1 MTDAAAAKEFYSIV
15 TQKGLEKLAET
26 KVTGKNVN
34 LTHMAVGDGNGNYYT
49 LDKSQTELVRELHRC
64 ELTLVQVDSQY
75 PNQIII
81 EAAIAAE
88 IGGFFI
94 REIGVFDEDS
104 DLFAVGKYPVT
115 YKPQSESGSSKD
127 LYIRMVLGFSEAPN
141 IDIYIN
147 PHNSVVSSDKF
158 EALQLKLDD
167 YALKDFSNAAEH
179 QKLPGLQGGNAT
191 ERYHLTKHEQ
201 STVSSLDVLI
211 TGDNKDKTVILNEK
225 GDGFTVTPSKEI
237 FQNIFVVSGNTV
249 EVSEK
254 YSIYKKTI
262 SANTALDFNVTKAK
276 SADGYEIY
284 RRAGTTNPYVRAA
297 VIKSGSTTK
306 YTNAKLKKG
315 HTYYYRI
322 RSYRYDEN
330 GRKIYSGWSTVKKQ
344 KVK

>member
-1 MTDAAAAKEFYSIV
+1 
-15 TQKGLEKLAET
+15 
-26 KVTGKNVN
+26 
-34 LTHMAVGDGNGNYYT
+34 MAVGDGNGNYYT

-94 REIGVFDEDS
+94 REIGVFDENS

-179 QKLPGLQGGNAT
+179 QKLPGLQGGNTT
-191 ERYHLTKHEQ
+191 ERYHLSKHEQ

-211 TGDNKDKTVILNEK
+211 AGDNKDKTVILNEK

-237 FQNIFVVSGNTV
+237 FQNIFVVTGNTV

-262 SANTALDFNVTKAK
+262 SANTALDFNVTKAN
-276 SADGYEIY
+276 IY
-284 RRAGTTNPYVRAA
+284 
-297 VIKSGSTTK
+297 
-306 YTNAKLKKG
+306 
-315 HTYYYRI
+315 
-322 RSYRYDEN
+322 
-330 GRKIYSGWSTVKKQ
+330 Q
-344 KVK
+344 KVITFELFIEMPKKFSISFVQAAKIHWLNDEVAEFDEAGNYLLAFRSFDNGASWVGSLQGMWT

>member
-15 TQKGLEKLAET
+15 TQKGLEKLAQT
-26 KVTGKNVN
+26 KVSGKNVS

-49 LDKSQTELVRELHRC
+49 LDKNQTELVRELHRC
-64 ELTLVQVDSQY
+64 ELTLVQIDSQY

-94 REIGVFDEDS
+94 REIGIFDEDG

-141 IDIYIN
+141 INIYIN

-158 EALQLKLDD
+158 EALQLKLND
-167 YALKDFSNAAEH
+167 YAMKDFSNAAEH
-179 QKLPGLQGGNAT
+179 QKLPGLQGGNST
-191 ERYHLTKHEQ
+191 ERYHLTQHEQ

-211 TGDNKDKTVILNEK
+211 AADNKDKTVILNEN

-237 FQNIFVVSGNTV
+237 FQNIFVVEENTIN
-249 EVSEK
+249 VSEK
-254 YSIYKKTI
+254 YSIYKKIVTEDI
-262 SANTALDFNVTKAK
+262 ELDFNVTQAN
-276 SADGYEIY
+276 IY
-284 RRAGTTNPYVRAA
+284 
-297 VIKSGSTTK
+297 
-306 YTNAKLKKG
+306 
-315 HTYYYRI
+315 
-322 RSYRYDEN
+322 
-330 GRKIYSGWSTVKKQ
+330 Q
-344 KVK
+344 KVITFELFIEMPTKFNISFSSEIDMHWLNDDEAEFDDAGNYLLAFRSFDNGTSWVGSLQGMWT

>member
-64 ELTLVQVDSQY
+64 ELTLVQVDGKY

-94 REIGVFDEDS
+94 REIGIFDEDS

-179 QKLPGLQGGNAT
+179 QKLPGLQGGNST

-211 TGDNKDKTVILNEK
+211 AADNKDKTVILNEK

-237 FQNIFVVSGNTV
+237 FQNIFVVTGNTV

-254 YSIYKKTI
+254 YSIYKKTV
-262 SANTALDFNVTKAK
+262 SANTALDFNVTKAN
-276 SADGYEIY
+276 IY
-284 RRAGTTNPYVRAA
+284 
-297 VIKSGSTTK
+297 
-306 YTNAKLKKG
+306 
-315 HTYYYRI
+315 
-322 RSYRYDEN
+322 
-330 GRKIYSGWSTVKKQ
+330 Q
-344 KVK
+344 KVITFELFY

>member
-1 MTDAAAAKEFYSIV
+1 MTDAVAAKEFYSIV

-94 REIGVFDEDS
+94 REIGVFDENS

-158 EALQLKLDD
+158 EALQLKLND

-211 TGDNKDKTVILNEK
+211 AGDNKDKTVILNEK

-237 FQNIFVVSGNTV
+237 FQNIFVVTGNTV

-262 SANTALDFNVTKAK
+262 SANTALDFNVTKAN
-276 SADGYEIY
+276 IY
-284 RRAGTTNPYVRAA
+284 
-297 VIKSGSTTK
+297 
-306 YTNAKLKKG
+306 
-315 HTYYYRI
+315 
-322 RSYRYDEN
+322 
-330 GRKIYSGWSTVKKQ
+330 Q
-344 KVK
+344 KVITFELFIEMPKKFSISFVQAAKIHWLNDEVAEFDEAGNYLLAFRSFDNGASWVGSLQGMWT

>member
-15 TQKGLEKLAET
+15 TQKGLEKLAKT

-64 ELTLVQVDSQY
+64 ELTLVQVDSKY

-81 EAAIAAE
+81 EA
-88 IGGFFI
+88 
-94 REIGVFDEDS
+94 
-104 DLFAVGKYPVT
+104 VT

-262 SANTALDFNVTKAK
+262 SANTALDFNVTKAN
-276 SADGYEIY
+276 IY
-284 RRAGTTNPYVRAA
+284 
-297 VIKSGSTTK
+297 
-306 YTNAKLKKG
+306 
-315 HTYYYRI
+315 
-322 RSYRYDEN
+322 
-330 GRKIYSGWSTVKKQ
+330 Q
-344 KVK
+344 KVITFELFIEMPTKFNVSFVQAAKIHWLNDDVAEFDEAGNYLLAFRSFDNGASWVGSLQGMWT